1 MTNAEKKALYHY
13 IQRLTLADIET
24 ITKDEKSALLVHS
37 GLNKILRFIFAQMI
51 QKEEGVD

>member
-24 ITKDEKSALLVHS
+24 ITKDENSAYLVHS

-51 QKEEGVD
+51 QKGGGH